1 MLTEPQTRNG
11 TLTIAPLTD
20 PLIAAARVVNDAIW
34 LREEANRI
42 ERNLAA
48 RKALRNDPHA
58 RGWMTRRAV

>member
-20 PLIAAARVVNDAIW
+20 PLIAAARVVNDHA
-34 LREEANRI
+34 LI

-58 RGWMTRRAV
+58 RGWMTRRGV